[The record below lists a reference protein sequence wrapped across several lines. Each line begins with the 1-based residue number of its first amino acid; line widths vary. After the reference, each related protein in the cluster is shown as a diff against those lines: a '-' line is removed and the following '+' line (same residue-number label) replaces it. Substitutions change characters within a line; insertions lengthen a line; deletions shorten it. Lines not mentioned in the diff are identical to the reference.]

1 MESRV
6 LQRVYE
12 FNGLRLPEISKD
24 LSPEETRTLYSQQY
38 PEIATA
44 TITGPEVV
52 GDKLVYSFSRAIGS
66 KG

>member
-12 FNGLRLPEISKD
+12 FNGVGLPEISKD
-24 LSPEETRTLYSQQY
+24 LSPEETRTVYSQQY

>member
-1 MESRV
+1 MESRI

-12 FNGLRLPEISKD
+12 FNGVRLPEISKD
-24 LSPEETRTLYSQQY
+24 LSPEETRTAYSQQY

>member
-6 LQRVYE
+6 LQKVYE
-12 FNGLRLPEISKD
+12 FNGVRLPEISKD
-24 LSPEETRTLYSQQY
+24 LSPEETRNLYSQQY

-52 GDKLVYSFSRAIGS
+52 GDKLVYRFSRAIGS

>member
-12 FNGLRLPEISKD
+12 FNGVRLPEISKD
-24 LSPEETRTLYSQQY
+24 LSPEETRTVYSQQY